1 MRRDGQ
7 RRHFAS
13 VEGVEEREIIY
24 VGDPMCSWCWGIAPE
39 LEELQERLPGI
50 RLSVV
55 TGGLRPGP
63 DAQPSARLVPFL
75 KGEWSRIE
83 EYTGQ
88 PFDHRL
94 LDRTDWLYD
103 TEPACRAVATM
114 RTIDEPRAWPLFRRI
129 QRAFYAE
136 GVLVTRPEAYP
147 ELVADVGGD
156 PDAFMEAFVSKEFE
170 GAAWSDFSVARQW
183 GVTSFPTVIARVG
196 DQGHLLT
203 VGYSTAETMVSRLPE
218 GLREVVGY

>member
-1 MRRDGQ
+1 MT
-7 RRHFAS
+7 
-13 VEGVEEREIIY
+13 EREIVY
-24 VGDPMCSWCWGIAPE
+24 VGDPMCSWCWGIAPQLDE
-39 LEELQERLPGI
+39 LRHRLDGVDFRI
-50 RLSVV
+50 V

-63 DAQPSARLVPFL
+63 DAQPAARLTPFL

-103 TEPACRAVATM
+103 TEPACRAVAVM
-114 RTIDEPRAWPLFRRI
+114 RSIDGPKAWPLFKRI

-136 GVLVTRPEAYP
+136 GTLTTQPEVFPA
-147 ELVADVGGD
+147 LVADVGGD
-156 PDAFMEAFVSKEFE
+156 PDAFLQAFTSPEYE
-170 GAAWSDFSVARQW
+170 GAAWADFSMARQW

-196 DQGHLLT
+196 DQGYLLT
-203 VGYSTAETMVSRLPE
+203 VGYATADVMVSRLPE
-218 GLREVVGY
+218 GFRGSDA

>member
-1 MRRDGQ
+1 M
-7 RRHFAS
+7 
-13 VEGVEEREIIY
+13 EEREILY
-24 VGDPMCSWCWGIAPE
+24 VGDPMCSWCWGFAPQ
-39 LEELQERLPGI
+39 LDALRERLPDV
-50 RLSVV
+50 RFRVV

-103 TEPACRAVATM
+103 TEPACRAVAVM
-114 RTIDEPRAWPLFRRI
+114 RTLDEPKAWPLFKRI

-136 GVLVTRPEAYP
+136 GVLVTDPRLYPPLLQDVGADPDWFLEAYT
-147 ELVADVGGD
+147 
-156 PDAFMEAFVSKEFE
+156 SKEFE
-170 GAAWSDFSVARQW
+170 GAAWADFSLARRW

-196 DQGHLLT
+196 DQGYLLT
-203 VGYSTAETMVSRLPE
+203 VGYAAADVMVSRLPE
-218 GLREVVGY
+218 ALLEAVR